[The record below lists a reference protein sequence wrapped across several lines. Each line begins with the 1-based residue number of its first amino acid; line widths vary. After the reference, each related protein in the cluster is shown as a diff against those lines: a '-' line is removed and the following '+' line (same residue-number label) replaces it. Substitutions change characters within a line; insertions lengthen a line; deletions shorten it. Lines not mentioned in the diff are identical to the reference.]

1 MARTP
6 RGAHKVVAAICSGE
20 LGGGE
25 KEWRWRG
32 WRAPARAEVV
42 VVVGCVATLTLLV
55 LVFGG
60 GTGSLTAFSSP
71 RIELVKKPAD

>member
-55 LVFGG
+55 LLDRV
-60 GTGSLTAFSSP
+60 
-71 RIELVKKPAD
+71 LVAEDRVGKVTYHYD